1 MSYLRQLLALGVLA
15 AVGFA
20 LFLGAFAIGAGSSVT
35 ILFYRGLVVAAAVG
49 LVTGVVG
56 ALVGRRFGDPSLA
69 ISAAAVS
76 FSLNVCFL
84 VLLPVTV
91 DRSVTVYLLS
101 TIEGQQGGTTAPALE
116 QAFVSGYVRD
126 MHAIGRRI
134 DEQRRSG
141 NVSVGTDGKVR
152 LTVQGRRFM
161 GFSRSVARLFGTDP
175 RFVHA
180 AASRR

>member
-1 MSYLRQLLALGVLA
+1 MIYLRQLLALALLA
-15 AVGFA
+15 ALGFG
-20 LFLGAFAIGAGSSVT
+20 LFLAAFAIGAGSSIT
-35 ILFYRGLVVAAAVG
+35 ILFYRGVVLAAAVAV
-49 LVTGVVG
+49 VTGVAG
-56 ALVGRRFGDPSLA
+56 ALAGRRLRDASLA

-101 TIEGQQGGTTAPALE
+101 AIEGRTDGITAPALE
-116 QAFVSGYVRD
+116 QAFVDGYVRD
-126 MHAIGRRI
+126 MHAIDRRI

-141 NVSVGTDGKVR
+141 NISVDAKGKVR
-152 LTVQGRRFM
+152 LTAQGRRFM
-161 GFSRSVARLFGTDP
+161 GFSRGVAWLFGTDP

-180 AASRR
+180 VPPGR

>member
-1 MSYLRQLLALGVLA
+1 MRYLRQLFALA
-15 AVGFA
+15 A
-20 LFLGAFAIGAGSSVT
+20 LGAFGFAIYIAAFAAGAGSSLT
-35 ILFYRGLVVAAAVG
+35 ILFYRGLVLAAVAAI
-49 LVTGVVG
+49 VTGIAG
-56 ALVGRRFGDPSLA
+56 AWLGSRMRDSSLA

-101 TIEGQQGGTTAPALE
+101 TIERQQDGMAPSALQ
-116 QAFVSGYVRD
+116 QAFVGGYVED

-141 NVSVGTDGKVR
+141 NVSVGSDGKVR
-152 LTVQGRRFM
+152 LTAQGRRFM
-161 GFSRSVARLFGTDP
+161 SFSRTIAWLFRTDP
-175 RFVHA
+175 RFVA
-180 AASRR
+180 GNARSR